1 METTGV
7 VILLLLAQST
17 LSLGTTREYHLVHQ
31 WKNWTEAQSYC
42 REHFADL
49 ATIETAEDWDRVKT
63 MFDSS
68 GQLTWIGLYN
78 DINVWK
84 WSLNDTY
91 LYRDGNTEVG
101 DWFVLQTDNYGGV
114 EQCVV
119 IMGTGI
125 LNDVN
130 CNSNYSSVCYDE
142 STNEHIQ
149 VTEPMTWVSAQQNCR
164 DKYTDLT
171 SIRDEQEKEKI
182 RSMIGGSHHWIGLYR
197 LGWTW
202 SDPSDSS
209 LRFWLNTEPSGGQES
224 CVQASLEGWAD
235 RPCDLEMHFICSVP
249 MMKVLKV
256 VVSSEGS
263 VDLND
268 PLVQEAILNNMT
280 KRMKD
285 SRIPQKFRLRW
296 RKQPNGKVFN

>member
-17 LSLGTTREYHLVHQ
+17 LSLGTTREYHLVQ
-31 WKNWTEAQSYC
+31 LLKNWTEAQSYC
-42 REHFADL
+42 REHFVDL
-49 ATIETAEDWDRVKT
+49 ATIETAEEWDRVKT
-63 MFDSS
+63 IFNSS
-68 GQLTWIGLYN
+68 GQRAWIGLYN
-78 DINVWK
+78 DVKDWK

-91 LYRDGNTEVG
+91 LDREVG
-101 DWFVLQTDNYGGV
+101 DWLGSQVDNYQGLEWCV
-114 EQCVV
+114 EMQD
-119 IMGTGI
+119 TGA
-125 LNDVN
+125 LNDVS
-130 CNSNYSSVCYDE
+130 CSYLRRSMCYDE
-142 STNEHIQ
+142 STNEHIP
-149 VTEPMTWVSAQQNCR
+149 VIEPMTWVSAQQNCR

-182 RSMIGGSHHWIGLYR
+182 RSMISGYSYWIGLHR

-209 LRFWLNTEPSGGQES
+209 LHFWLNTEPSGGQES
-224 CVQASLEGWAD
+224 CVWASPEGWAD
-235 RPCDLEMHFICSVP
+235 HPCDVKYPFICSVP
-249 MMKVLKV
+249 VMKVLKV

-268 PLVQEAILNNMT
+268 PLVQEAVLNYMT

>member
-17 LSLGTTREYHLVHQ
+17 LSLGTTREYHLVQ
-31 WKNWTEAQSYC
+31 LLKNWTEAQSYC
-42 REHFADL
+42 REHFVDL

-63 MFDSS
+63 IFDSS
-68 GQLTWIGLYN
+68 GQRAWIGLYN
-78 DINVWK
+78 DVKDWK

-91 LYRDGNTEVG
+91 LYRDGNTEVR
-101 DWFVLQTDNYGGV
+101 DWFGSDFDNYQGL
-114 EQCVV
+114 EWC
-119 IMGTGI
+119 MEMHGTGA
-125 LNDVN
+125 LNDLG
-130 CNSNYSSVCYDE
+130 CNYLRRSMCYNE
-142 STNEHIQ
+142 STNEHIP

-171 SIRDEQEKEKI
+171 SIRDEQEREKI
-182 RSMIGGSHHWIGLYR
+182 RI
-197 LGWTW
+197 
-202 SDPSDSS
+202 
-209 LRFWLNTEPSGGQES
+209 
-224 CVQASLEGWAD
+224 
-235 RPCDLEMHFICSVP
+235 P

-268 PLVQEAILNNMT
+268 PLVQEALLNHMT

-285 SRIPQKFRLRW
+285 SRIPQKFRLSW